1 MASRARS
8 AETDHTSVD
17 GLSRS
22 VLLFARGPA
31 GIRPLPSDVH
41 CRSDLRV
48 IHVRRPGPVEEQH
61 LFSFVAIHEAFL
73 MLLSELTVCLRRALS
88 WAIPREILDF
98 TVPNGTSRMAAT
110 SSYE

>member
-1 MASRARS
+1 MPGDRDLAQVGA
-8 AETDHTSVD
+8 H
-17 GLSRS
+17 GFLKLNM
-22 VLLFARGPA
+22 LLEPRRQLRIF
-31 GIRPLPSDVH
+31 PSDVH

-98 TVPNGTSRMAAT
+98 TVPNGNFISPAISLWDLAR
-110 SSYE
+110 

>member
-1 MASRARS
+1 MPGDRDLAQVGA
-8 AETDHTSVD
+8 H
-17 GLSRS
+17 GFLKLNM
-22 VLLFARGPA
+22 LLEPRRQLRIF
-31 GIRPLPSDVH
+31 PSDVH

-73 MLLSELTVCLRRALS
+73 MLLSELTVCFKRALS

-98 TVPNGTSRMAAT
+98 TVPNGTSSMAAT